1 MVANEGGI
9 TAGSVRLED
18 YVASPI
24 APWKTGGDAY
34 HQMVGT
40 LYDYWACWTTCAIA
54 DLSIADHLA
63 GESLTA
69 AEVAARAGS
78 APETTLRLMRAGV
91 AIGLLTEQ
99 ADGRFGSTP
108 LLDTLRTDDPRS
120 LRPLVLSQ
128 MGSWLPWD
136 QLAIGIREGSTRST
150 KAFGGKTIFDYL
162 AQHPDEAER
171 FSAGMSGMTAV
182 WGPAIADAIDT
193 TGVQCA
199 VDVGGAKGSLLQ
211 LLQHKNPALSGI
223 VFDRP
228 NVVEHAEAEIA
239 RNGFADRTRTVGGS
253 FFESVPTGDLLLLK
267 FILHDWSDE
276 ECVKILQKCRDAIAH
291 GGRIAIIDMVVDKA
305 NPHAALT
312 DMVMLMACTGKE
324 RTIEEFDALF
334 DAAGLRRTAVHKTGT
349 PQTVIELR
357 FAEAA

>member
-1 MVANEGGI
+1 MKAVSPPGPFG
-9 TAGSVRLED
+9 LED

-228 NVVEHAEAEIA
+228 NIVEHAEAEIA
-239 RNGFADRTRTVGGS
+239 RNGFADRTRTSAGASSSPSRQGICCCSSSSCTTGRTRSASRS
-253 FFESVPTGDLLLLK
+253 FRNAGTRSLMEAESPLST
-267 FILHDWSDE
+267 WSST
-276 ECVKILQKCRDAIAH
+276 R
-291 GGRIAIIDMVVDKA
+291 RIHM
-305 NPHAALT
+305 PH
-312 DMVMLMACTGKE
+312 
-324 RTIEEFDALF
+324 
-334 DAAGLRRTAVHKTGT
+334 
-349 PQTVIELR
+349 
-357 FAEAA
+357 

>member
-1 MVANEGGI
+1 M
-9 TAGSVRLED
+9 
-18 YVASPI
+18 ASPI

-99 ADGRFGSTP
+99 AGGRFGSTP

-150 KAFGGKTIFDYL
+150 KEFGGKTIFDYL

-193 TGVQCA
+193 TGVQ
-199 VDVGGAKGSLLQ
+199 VRSTSGARK
-211 LLQHKNPALSGI
+211 ALCCSY
-223 VFDRP
+223 FS
-228 NVVEHAEAEIA
+228 
-239 RNGFADRTRTVGGS
+239 TRT
-253 FFESVPTGDLLLLK
+253 P
-267 FILHDWSDE
+267 
-276 ECVKILQKCRDAIAH
+276 R
-291 GGRIAIIDMVVDKA
+291 
-305 NPHAALT
+305 
-312 DMVMLMACTGKE
+312 
-324 RTIEEFDALF
+324 
-334 DAAGLRRTAVHKTGT
+334 
-349 PQTVIELR
+349 
-357 FAEAA
+357 